1 MEFIDKYSR
10 VDAISTDGD
19 EVNYSELNLLMTK
32 QMFKIRGHQ
41 TIVSQTLLGTCMTL
55 CQTIAWL
62 KCSTWSVLILV
73 CSDSILFVSDYVE
86 EIEYEFDK
94 FEGFKN
100 RTKKLNKT

>member
-10 VDAISTDGD
+10 VDAISAVGD
-19 EVNYSELNLLMTK
+19 EVNYSDIEFIDDKTNVQDQGLSDYCITNITRDLHDAMPDDS
-32 QMFKIRGHQ
+32 M
-41 TIVSQTLLGTCMTL
+41 
-55 CQTIAWL
+55 AE
-62 KCSTWSVLILV
+62 VLDLV

-94 FEGFKN
+94 FEGFKS